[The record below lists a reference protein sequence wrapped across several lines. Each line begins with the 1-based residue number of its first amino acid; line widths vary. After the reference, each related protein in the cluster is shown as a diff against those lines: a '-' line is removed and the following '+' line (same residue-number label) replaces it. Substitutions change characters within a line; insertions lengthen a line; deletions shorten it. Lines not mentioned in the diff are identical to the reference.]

1 MNDYILEVQNKYD
14 EYLMKT
20 EKRGASYGE
29 LVYIQNLNEKELEEL
44 EEDIYKELE
53 EETDEELED

>member
-44 EEDIYKELE
+44 EEEIYKELE
-53 EETDEELED
+53 ESKEG

>member
-29 LVYIQNLNEKELEEL
+29 LVYIQNLNKKELEEL
-44 EEDIYKELE
+44 EEEIYEELE
-53 EETDEELED
+53 ESEEG